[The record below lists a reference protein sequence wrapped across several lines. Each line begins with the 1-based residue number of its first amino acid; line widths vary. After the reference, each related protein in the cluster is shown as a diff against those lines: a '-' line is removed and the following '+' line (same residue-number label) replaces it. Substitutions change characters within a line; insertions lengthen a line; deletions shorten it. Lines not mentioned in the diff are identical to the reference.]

1 MKLEYIFTI
10 FETEIVTKILG
21 FPKRIKKGWTEQIIM

>member
-10 FETEIVTKILG
+10 FETEIVKKYLD
-21 FPKRIKKGWTEQIIM
+21 FQRELKKGGQSR